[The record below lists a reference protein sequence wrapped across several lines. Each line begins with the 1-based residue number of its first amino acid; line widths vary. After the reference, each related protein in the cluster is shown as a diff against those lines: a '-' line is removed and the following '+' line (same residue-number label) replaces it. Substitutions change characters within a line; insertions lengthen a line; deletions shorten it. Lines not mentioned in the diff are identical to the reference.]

1 MYLKILK
8 KVCFTSNSGLS
19 SKDTLPHN
27 INKISV
33 RCMAIWWGHDTLE
46 DKAARKQKEEESR
59 VRMIFKQLLPNHTNM
74 PRYLQYWVIPH

>member
-59 VRMIFKQLLPNHTNM
+59 VRMIFKQLPPNHTNI
-74 PRYLQYWVIPH
+74 R